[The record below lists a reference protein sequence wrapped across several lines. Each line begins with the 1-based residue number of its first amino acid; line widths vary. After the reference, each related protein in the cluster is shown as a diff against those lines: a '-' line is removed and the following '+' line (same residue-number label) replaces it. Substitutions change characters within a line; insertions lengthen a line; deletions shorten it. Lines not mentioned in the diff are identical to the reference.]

1 MLLLNFSH
9 PLTEANLAQ
18 LAELLGEAPPVPINR
33 MPQFDHGR
41 SLAEQAAE
49 LADSVGLS
57 PTEWQTAPILINPP
71 GHALITAA
79 LLAELHGRM
88 GHFPTVIR
96 LRPVAGAVTPQFEV
110 AEVVNLQVVREA
122 ARGKRHLSADSSRD
136 ES

>member
-9 PLTEANLAQ
+9 PLTEPNLAQ
-18 LAELLGEAPPVPINR
+18 LAELLGEAPPAPIDS

-41 SLAEQAAE
+41 SFAEQAAE
-49 LADSVGLS
+49 LADSTGLS
-57 PTEWQTAPILINPP
+57 PTQWQTEPILINPP

-110 AEVVNLQVVREA
+110 AELVNLQAIRDK
-122 ARGKRHLSADSSRD
+122 ARQTRQG
-136 ES
+136 